1 MRICRAAPP
10 FVYNFLKIL
19 PYAGRGGIGMRHSI
33 LIVDDEKDLVALL
46 RDNFAMLGY
55 LVFTAGNYDEAVEK
69 AAHAPDIILLDVNM
83 PGRDG
88 LSVCR
93 AIREF
98 VRCPIIFLT
107 ARVTDADKIE
117 GFAAGGDD
125 YVTKPFSLDELN
137 ARVAAHLRREERPR
151 REARVYFE
159 GDVAVDYLERAVYV
173 RGTRVPLAKKEF
185 DIVELLTQNRG
196 QVFDKERIYERVW
209 GWDGEGSSNV
219 VAEHIKRIRFKLAQ
233 AGAQGQIETVWGV
246 GYKWVK

>member
-1 MRICRAAPP
+1 
-10 FVYNFLKIL
+10 
-19 PYAGRGGIGMRHSI
+19 MRHTI
-33 LIVDDEKDLVALL
+33 LIVDDERDMIALL

-55 LVFTAGNYDEAVEK
+55 LVLTAGNYDEAVKK
-69 AAHAPDIILLDVNM
+69 AACGPDVILLDVNM

-93 AIREF
+93 AIRQF
-98 VRCPIIFLT
+98 VRCPIVFLT
-107 ARVTDADKIE
+107 ARVSDADKIE

-151 REARVYFE
+151 RQARVYFA

-173 RGTRVPLAKKEF
+173 RGERLPLAKKEF
-185 DIVELLTQNRG
+185 EIIELLSQNRG

-209 GWDGEGSSNV
+209 GWDSEGSSSV
-219 VAEHIKRIRFKLAQ
+219 VAEHIKRIRAKFAQ
-233 AGAQGQIETVWGV
+233 AGAPGQIETVWGV

>member
-1 MRICRAAPP
+1 
-10 FVYNFLKIL
+10 
-19 PYAGRGGIGMRHSI
+19 MRHSI
-33 LIVDDEKDLVALL
+33 LIVDDEKDMVALL
-46 RDNFAMLGY
+46 RDNFEMLGY

-83 PGRDG
+83 PERDG

-107 ARVTDADKIE
+107 ARITDADKIE

-125 YVTKPFSLDELN
+125 YVTKPFSLDELS
-137 ARVAAHLRREERPR
+137 ARVAAHLRREERPW

-159 GDVAVDYLERAVYV
+159 GDVAVDYLEKAVYV
-173 RGTRVPLAKKEF
+173 RGKRVPLAKKEF
-185 DIVELLTQNRG
+185 EIVELLSQNRG

-209 GWDGEGSSNV
+209 GWDGEGSSSV
-219 VAEHIKRIRFKLAQ
+219 VAEHIKRIRAKLSQ

>member
-1 MRICRAAPP
+1 
-10 FVYNFLKIL
+10 
-19 PYAGRGGIGMRHSI
+19 MRHSI
-33 LIVDDEKDLVALL
+33 LIVDDEKDMVALL
-46 RDNFAMLGY
+46 RDNFEMLGY

-83 PGRDG
+83 PERDG

-107 ARVTDADKIE
+107 ARITDADKIE

-125 YVTKPFSLDELN
+125 YVTKPFSLDELS
-137 ARVAAHLRREERPR
+137 ARVAAHLRREERLR

-159 GDVAVDYLERAVYV
+159 GDVAVDYLEKAVYV
-173 RGTRVPLAKKEF
+173 RGKRVPLAKKEF
-185 DIVELLTQNRG
+185 EIVELLSQNRG

-209 GWDGEGSSNV
+209 GWDGEGSSSV
-219 VAEHIKRIRFKLAQ
+219 VAEHIKRIRAKLSQ